1 MNTDE
6 KKPAEVCHYIRGR
19 LAAIDAD
26 LHALKTQR
34 ADRRHQLALNI
45 ETELHRVRWALG
57 YMPDDCNYGKQG
69 TNAIMPQ
76 LGEFARRIMDD
87 WPEGGMLD
95 GGDLQDIGEATG
107 VLVPR
112 TMDKPCGENCQCS
125 EFYGSDEWPVTC
137 YRLNLDGSVIDPRA
151 LKEHGGEA

>member
-1 MNTDE
+1 MNNDE

-76 LGEFARRIMDD
+76 LGEFARRIVEHFQAD
-87 WPEGGMLD
+87 GLD
-95 GGDLQDIGEATG
+95 VESVTDHAIATG
-107 VLVPR
+107 VMVIR
-112 TMDKPCGENCQCS
+112 KTEVPCGRTCYCRD
-125 EFYGSDEWPVTC
+125 YGSKAGDVVDC
-137 YRLNLDGSVIDPRA
+137 FRVNLDGSVIDPRA